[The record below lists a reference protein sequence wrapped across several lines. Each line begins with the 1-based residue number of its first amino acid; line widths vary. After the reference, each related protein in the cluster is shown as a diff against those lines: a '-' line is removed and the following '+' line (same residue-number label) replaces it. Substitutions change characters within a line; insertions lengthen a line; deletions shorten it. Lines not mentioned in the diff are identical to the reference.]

1 MGSKKAT
8 KSKGIF
14 ARLGI
19 PIRED
24 LPRDMKNIYLGSDG
38 GLDTQLV
45 FDRVE
50 LKKAVIEMLAPPLI
64 LNHFGSIWFEY
75 NQFGRH
81 GILMII
87 DLMRCNSS
95 LTKVFLIGNE
105 IDNEEDISSMLDVIS
120 NHPSLKEVSIES
132 CAGVNIGSNGLCSLL
147 PASAQLTSLSLAGN
161 NIKTNGSTIISDFLA
176 SNPALQELSLSR
188 NKLNNDDAISI
199 AAALKTNANLWK
211 LDLTSNDID
220 RIGYQALCKA
230 VFDPESLDSLSS
242 CNHTCDISVS
252 NCKIPSFHG
261 SISKGTR
268 AAAIKLK
275 QFALISPPGNDG
287 DVNVSLMGDTP
298 LVLLHRVLF
307 LFQAYP
313 MKGDWDAIRE
323 CLDGKAFLESDSQ
336 NNDDY
341 SNENEQEDSDD
352 DSDSND
358 DSVIREL
365 GGLGEGITEIDLQRI
380 QKRDEQVAKTRSL
393 SIMFN
398 VMKDLVVPILF
409 SV

>member
-1 MGSKKAT
+1 MLAELGMED
-8 KSKGIF
+8 KSD
-14 ARLGI
+14 
-19 PIRED
+19 D
-24 LPRDMKNIYLGSDG
+24 LSRDMKSIYLGIDDG
-38 GLDTQLV
+38 LKTQLV

-50 LKKAVIEMLAPPLI
+50 LRKVTIDMIAPPLI
-64 LNHFGSIWFEY
+64 LNHFGSIRFEY

-81 GILMII
+81 GILLVI
-87 DLMRCNSS
+87 DLMRCNTS

-105 IDNEEDISSMLDVIS
+105 FDNEEDISSMSDVIS
-120 NHPSLKEVSIES
+120 NHPSLKEVSIVS
-132 CAGVNIGSNGLCSLL
+132 CAGVNTRPNVFCSLI

-161 NIKTNGSTIISDFLA
+161 NIKTNGSTIVSDFLA
-176 SNPALQELSLSR
+176 SNPALQELRLSG

-199 AAALKTNANLWK
+199 AAALKTNTNLWK
-211 LDLTSNDID
+211 LDLKSNGID
-220 RIGYQALCKA
+220 RIGHQALCKA
-230 VFDPESLDSLSS
+230 VFDPESLNSLSS

-298 LVLLHRVLF
+298 LELLHRVLF
-307 LFQAYP
+307 RVQTYP
-313 MKGDWDAIRE
+313 MKGDWDAIQE

-336 NNDDY
+336 NNNDDD
-341 SNENEQEDSDD
+341 SNENKQEDSD
-352 DSDSND
+352 D

-365 GGLGEGITEIDLQRI
+365 GGLGEGITEIDLERI
-380 QKRDEQVAKTRSL
+380 QKRDEQVAKNRDL
-393 SIMFN
+393 SIMLN